1 MNRPVIVTFGVC
13 CEKSPR
19 RWSIQTVGFIQR
31 TANDLYEILYTW
43 RKCLDYQPSFA
54 VELTRKSLQHNH
66 LKKESNFVCVAQ
78 KFATQSRFEP
88 SGFVLCISVSCA
100 SGPKIIVPESVI
112 GRWRGVESGSLLEF
126 TETGIF
132 VVESKDGITLLG
144 RCNFQGTRVTLR
156 YQLGAAVCPEEP
168 GQYTLEVEGSNMRTA
183 DPSDSCFDRRTMMA
197 QAWMREAR

>member
-1 MNRPVIVTFGVC
+1 MPRLFNVICARVDTQVFAAQSSQEGTQLC
-13 CEKSPR
+13 LRSAKFCD
-19 RWSIQTVGFIQR
+19 SIAVRAIGIVAFI
-31 TANDLYEILYTW
+31 
-43 RKCLDYQPSFA
+43 
-54 VELTRKSLQHNH
+54 
-66 LKKESNFVCVAQ
+66 
-78 KFATQSRFEP
+78 
-88 SGFVLCISVSCA
+88 GFVLCISVSCA

-144 RCNFQGTRVTLR
+144 RCTFQETRVTLR

>member
-1 MNRPVIVTFGVC
+1 MPRLSTFICGRVDTQVIAAQSSQEGKQLC
-13 CEKSPR
+13 LR
-19 RWSIQTVGFIQR
+19 RAKIRGFIAIRAIR
-31 TANDLYEILYTW
+31 T
-43 RKCLDYQPSFA
+43 
-54 VELTRKSLQHNH
+54 
-66 LKKESNFVCVAQ
+66 VALI
-78 KFATQSRFEP
+78 
-88 SGFVLCISVSCA
+88 GFVLCISVSCA

-144 RCNFQGTRVTLR
+144 RCTFQETRVTLR

>member
-1 MNRPVIVTFGVC
+1 MLRLSTFICGRVDTQVIAAQSSQEGKQLC
-13 CEKSPR
+13 LR
-19 RWSIQTVGFIQR
+19 RAKIRGFIAIRAIR
-31 TANDLYEILYTW
+31 T
-43 RKCLDYQPSFA
+43 
-54 VELTRKSLQHNH
+54 
-66 LKKESNFVCVAQ
+66 VA
-78 KFATQSRFEP
+78 FI
-88 SGFVLCISVSCA
+88 GFVLCISVSCA

-144 RCNFQGTRVTLR
+144 RCTFQETRVTLR

>member
-1 MNRPVIVTFGVC
+1 MPRLSTFICGPFEAQVFAAQSSQEGKQLC
-13 CEKSPR
+13 LR
-19 RWSIQTVGFIQR
+19 RAKICGFIAIRAIR
-31 TANDLYEILYTW
+31 T
-43 RKCLDYQPSFA
+43 
-54 VELTRKSLQHNH
+54 
-66 LKKESNFVCVAQ
+66 VA
-78 KFATQSRFEP
+78 FI
-88 SGFVLCISVSCA
+88 GFVLCISVSCA

-144 RCNFQGTRVTLR
+144 RCTFQETRVTLR

>member
-1 MNRPVIVTFGVC
+1 MPRLSTFICGRVDTQVIAAQSSQEGKQLC
-13 CEKSPR
+13 LR
-19 RWSIQTVGFIQR
+19 RAKIRGFIAIRAIR
-31 TANDLYEILYTW
+31 T
-43 RKCLDYQPSFA
+43 
-54 VELTRKSLQHNH
+54 
-66 LKKESNFVCVAQ
+66 VALI
-78 KFATQSRFEP
+78 
-88 SGFVLCISVSCA
+88 GFVLCISVGCA
-100 SGPKIIVPESVI
+100 SGPKIIVPESVV

-144 RCNFQGTRVTLR
+144 RCTFQGTRVTLR

-197 QAWMREAR
+197 QAWMREAK